1 VNSLRIVLTIIL
13 ALLVQTTLARV
24 LVRGPVGIDVVLVAV
39 VYLALSSGPTI
50 GLLSG
55 TIAGLAQDSMGTG
68 VVGIGSLAKTVIGL
82 VAGVVGAQ
90 FIMARPLPR
99 FIVFFVASVVEA
111 LLVLGMQ
118 VALNIRQFGVPVAAI
133 TERALGNA
141 FIGIALMQTIEM
153 VPRVVERRR
162 LNRARAR
169 TVRLR

>member
-1 VNSLRIVLTIIL
+1 VNSLRVVFTIIA
-13 ALLVQTTLARV
+13 ALLVQTTLARI

-55 TIAGLAQDSMGTG
+55 TIAGLVQDSMGTG

-82 VAGVVGAQ
+82 AAGIVGAQ

-111 LLVLGMQ
+111 LLVIGMQ

-133 TERALGNA
+133 TERAVGNA
-141 FIGIALMQTIEM
+141 FIGTALMQTIDM
-153 VPRVVERRR
+153 VPRVVEQRR

-169 TVRLR
+169 TVRLK

>member
-1 VNSLRIVLTIIL
+1 VNALRVVLTIVV
-13 ALLVQTTLARV
+13 ALLAQTTLARI

-68 VVGIGSLAKTVIGL
+68 VVGIGSLAKTVVGL
-82 VAGVVGAQ
+82 AAGIMGAQ

-111 LLVLGMQ
+111 LLVIGMQ
-118 VALNIRQFGVPVAAI
+118 VVLNIRQFGVPVAAI
-133 TERALGNA
+133 AERAVGNA
-141 FIGIALMQTIEM
+141 FIGTALMQTIDL

-162 LNRARAR
+162 LNRARTR
-169 TVRLR
+169 TVRLK

>member
-1 VNSLRIVLTIIL
+1 VNALRIAFTITV

-24 LVRGPVGIDVVLVAV
+24 LARGPAGIDVVLVAV
-39 VYLALSSGPTI
+39 VYLALSSGPTV

-82 VAGVVGAQ
+82 AAGVVGAQ
-90 FIMARPLPR
+90 FIMARPVPR
-99 FIVFFVASVVEA
+99 FVVFFVASVVEA
-111 LLVLGMQ
+111 LLVIGMQ
-118 VALNIRQFGVPVAAI
+118 GVLGIRQFGVPVAAI
-133 TERALGNA
+133 AERSVGNA
-141 FIGIALMQTIEM
+141 FIGTALMQTIDV

-169 TVRLR
+169 TVRLK